1 MDERVKKSIADQLKP
16 DKTALVVVDV
26 QNDFCH
32 PEGVF
37 GKRGFDLSHVEK
49 SVNSLLPLIARCRQ
63 SGMSVVFVRTIHS
76 SWTDS
81 DSWVSR
87 MAGAGKQMMICRPD
101 TWGAEFYKVAPEAS
115 DFIATKHR
123 FSGFVGTD
131 LELALRARG
140 IETLLMT
147 GCASNVCVETT
158 ARDGFNRDFRVIF
171 VDDCCGAFS
180 IEEHAAAITNM
191 NKYFGMVANSGDL
204 AEVMKSMTP

>member
-1 MDERVKKSIADQLKP
+1 MDEGIKKRIADQLKP
-16 DKTALVVVDV
+16 GKTALVVVDV

-49 SVNSLLPLIARCRQ
+49 SVSSLLPLMALCRQ
-63 SGMSVVFVRTIHS
+63 FGMSIVFVRTIHS
-76 SWTDS
+76 IWTDS

-158 ARDGFNRDFRVIF
+158 ARDGFNRDFRIIF

-180 IEEHAAAITNM
+180 VEEHEAAITNM
-191 NKYFGMVANSGDL
+191 NKYFGIAIDSKALSEIMDGL
-204 AEVMKSMTP
+204 G